1 MASQYAKKKIPWLKI
16 LVILLVVGIV
26 IYALAAAVPALGGA
40 IIGAFVGVG
49 NGFYMFFIGA
59 PSYISVIVAVAIT
72 SGVFILVTQ
81 RKYFF
86 KQKIYDGSAAQS
98 MGVAPLQTGLMQS
111 NPFANQPGTGVNVI
125 DPSKTE
131 VSTST

>member
-16 LVILLVVGIV
+16 ALVLLIIGIV

-40 IIGAFVGVG
+40 IIGVFVGIG
-49 NGFYMFFIGA
+49 NGLYMFFIGA
-59 PSYISVIVAVAIT
+59 PSYISVIAAVGIT
-72 SGVFILVTQ
+72 AGVFILVTQ

-98 MGVAPLQTGLMQS
+98 MGVGPLQTGLMQT
-111 NPFANQPGTGVNVI
+111 NPFANQPSTGTVVA
-125 DPSKTE
+125 DPTKTE